1 MRAKHNWIKYLI
13 MLGFG
18 LFILFPL
25 ILLVVASFKDAN
37 EIFRSGM
44 NMSIKGSEMTLD
56 NYAAAF
62 SGDTDYLKWYLNS
75 ILIVVIQVPL
85 ALFLSSLAA
94 YAIRFYD
101 FKIKKLMMFY
111 VIVMMMVPFEIIML
125 PLYNTVSNMGLLD
138 SYVGLIL
145 PYVVS
150 PFAILFMLQYL
161 RTIPKDF
168 VESARVDGCNEV
180 QIYWFI
186 IKPILKP
193 AFAAMGIFTAMN
205 VWNNYLWPLLI
216 LSSGEKFTLPIGLA
230 SLLTPYGNNYQ
241 VLFAGAVLAIL
252 PIFLL
257 FLKFQKFFMEGMTA
271 GGVKG

>member
-1 MRAKHNWIKYLI
+1 MKGKYNIIKYAI
-13 MLGFG
+13 MIVFSI
-18 LFILFPL
+18 FILFPL

-44 NMSIKGSEMTLD
+44 NISIAGYDLTLD
-56 NYAAAF
+56 NYKAAL
-62 SGDTDYLKWYLNS
+62 SGDTDYLIWYLNS
-75 ILIVVIQVPL
+75 ILIVVIQVPI

-94 YAIRFYD
+94 YAIRFYE
-101 FKIKKLMMFY
+101 FKLKKVMMLY
-111 VIVMMMVPFEIIML
+111 VLVMMMIPFEIIML
-125 PLYNTVSNMGLLD
+125 PLYNTVSSMGLLD
-138 SYVGLIL
+138 TFVGLIL
-145 PYVVS
+145 PYIVS
-150 PFAILFMLQYL
+150 PFALLFMLQYL
-161 RTIPKDF
+161 RGIPKDF

-193 AFAAMGIFTAMN
+193 AFAAMGIFTAMS

-216 LSSGEKFTLPIGLA
+216 LSSGDKFTLPIGLA

-257 FLKFQKFFMEGMTA
+257 FIKFQKFFMEGMTA

>member
-1 MRAKHNWIKYLI
+1 
-13 MLGFG
+13 MLVIGA
-18 LFILFPL
+18 FILLPL
-25 ILLVVASFKDAN
+25 ILLIVASFKDAN

-44 NMSIKGSEMTLD
+44 NMKISGYNLSVD
-56 NYAAAF
+56 NYAAAL
-62 SGDTDYLKWYLNS
+62 SGETDYLKWYFNS
-75 ILIVVIQVPL
+75 LFVVVVQVPIS
-85 ALFLSSLAA
+85 LFLSSLAA
-94 YAIRFYD
+94 YAVRFYD
-101 FKIKKLMMFY
+101 FKLKKMVMLY
-111 VIVMMMVPFEIIML
+111 VVVMMMIPFEIIML
-125 PLYNTVSNMGLLD
+125 PLYNTVATMGLLD
-138 SYVGLIL
+138 TFIGLIL

-150 PFAILFMLQYL
+150 PFAILFMIQYL

-168 VESARVDGCNEV
+168 IESARVDGCNEL
-180 QIYWFI
+180 QIYWHI

-193 AFAAMGIFTAMN
+193 AFASMGIFTAMN

-216 LSSGEKFTLPIGLA
+216 LNTGSKFTLPIGLA

>member
-1 MRAKHNWIKYLI
+1 MKGKYNFIKYGIMIIFSLLI
-13 MLGFG
+13 
-18 LFILFPL
+18 IFPL

-44 NMSIKGSEMTLD
+44 NINISGYDLKLD
-56 NYAAAF
+56 NYKAAL
-62 SGDTDYLKWYLNS
+62 SGETDYLVWYTNS
-75 ILIVVIQVPL
+75 ILIVLIQVPI

-94 YAIRFYD
+94 FSIRFYD
-101 FKIKKLMMFY
+101 FKLKKVMMLY
-111 VIVMMMVPFEIIML
+111 VLVMMMIPFEIIML

-138 SYVGLIL
+138 SFVGLIL
-145 PYVVS
+145 PYIVS
-150 PFAILFMLQYL
+150 PFAVLFMLQYL

-168 VESARVDGCNEV
+168 IESARVDGCNEV

-216 LSSGEKFTLPIGLA
+216 LSSGDKFTLPIGLA

-252 PIFLL
+252 PIFIL
-257 FLKFQKFFMEGMTA
+257 FVKFQKFFMEGMTA

>member
-1 MRAKHNWIKYLI
+1 MKNKYNIIKYLI
-13 MLGFG
+13 MGFFG
-18 LFILFPL
+18 ILILFPL

-44 NMSIKGSEMTLD
+44 NMKISGYDLTLD
-56 NYAAAF
+56 NYKAAL
-62 SGDTDYLKWYLNS
+62 SGETDYLKWYLNS
-75 ILIVVIQVPL
+75 ILIVVIQVPI
-85 ALFLSSLAA
+85 ALLLSSLAA
-94 YAIRFYD
+94 YAIRFYN
-101 FKIKKLMMFY
+101 FKLKKLMMIY
-111 VIVMMMVPFEIIML
+111 VLVMMMIPFEIIML
-125 PLYNTVSNMGLLD
+125 PLYNTVSSMGLLD
-138 SYVGLIL
+138 TYVGLIL
-145 PYVVS
+145 PYIVT
-150 PFAILFMLQYL
+150 PFIVLFMVQYL
-161 RTIPKDF
+161 RGIDKAF

-193 AFAAMGIFTAMN
+193 AFAAMGIFTAMS

-216 LSSGEKFTLPIGLA
+216 LSTGSKFTLPIGLA

-257 FLKFQKFFMEGMTA
+257 FLKFQKFFMDGMTA
-271 GGVKG
+271 GGVK